1 MRNYNFILFNI
12 LRKKKLCKF
21 ALSIF
26 SIAIFMFLIS
36 ICLKNGIQN
45 RYKQI
50 KNENIDHNYIIIKS
64 DKDYDSMINDLK
76 KVDGIKKYYPF
87 EYLKIDDKYIIYAD
101 NDLINLSDG
110 NYILED
116 DEILVPYQYSKEIGD
131 NISLSIN
138 NKLYSFTIVGK
149 YKPSNFRFSIEYEI
163 YEPFIVSNKFIDNQI
178 NKSSLNEIV
187 VCVEDY
193 EDVNK
198 FISKL
203 QEYGEYDISI
213 YDANK
218 TFIERYKSFSNI
230 ISMLSLVLII
240 FSGILVVIINCF
252 IFYDNKTD
260 IAILRS
266 IGYSNGKI
274 FILNTFYSF
283 LLFCVSYVPVNLFV
297 ILLSIIF
304 NNVFNFNINIIFY
317 SFIYYVAIIILSIF
331 LINLIGNRLKV
342 KTLLSN
348 K

>member
-1 MRNYNFILFNI
+1 MRNYNFILFNV

-26 SIAIFMFLIS
+26 SIAIFMFLML

-76 KVDGIKKYYPF
+76 KIDGVKNYYPL

-101 NDLINLSDG
+101 SNLINLSAG
-110 NYILED
+110 NYIIKD
-116 DEILVPYQYSKEIGD
+116 DEILVPYQYNKEIGD
-131 NISLSIN
+131 NISLNIN

-149 YKPSNFRFSIEYEI
+149 YKPSNFRFSIEHEI
-163 YEPFIVSNKFIDNQI
+163 YEPFIVSNKFLGNHI
-178 NKSSLNEIV
+178 NKSSLNEII

-193 EDVNK
+193 EFVNK

-203 QEYGEYDISI
+203 QEYGGYDISI

-218 TFIERYKSFSNI
+218 TFIERYKTFSNI

-240 FSGILVVIINCF
+240 FSGILVIIINCF
-252 IFYDNKTD
+252 IFYDNKND

-266 IGYSNGKI
+266 IGYSNNKI
-274 FILNTFYSF
+274 FMLNTFYSL
-283 LLFCVSYVPVNLFV
+283 LLFCFSYIPINLFV
-297 ILLSIIF
+297 ILVSIIF
-304 NNVFNFNINIIFY
+304 NKIFMFNVNLIFD

-348 K
+348 R